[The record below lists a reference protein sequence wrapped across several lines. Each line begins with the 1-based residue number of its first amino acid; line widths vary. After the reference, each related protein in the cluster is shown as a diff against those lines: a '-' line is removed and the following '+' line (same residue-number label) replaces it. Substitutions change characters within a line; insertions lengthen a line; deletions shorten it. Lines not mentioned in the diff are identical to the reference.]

1 MKSHKLDELRF
12 GASEVENHYIDE
24 YMAGNISRQR
34 LLQLGTGIGM
44 SLPLLGM
51 FGTASAFASPSSRA
65 GRKAGGTLRVGS
77 LKPAIAVDPV
87 TSATQATLALTSI
100 SGEYLV
106 YVSPE
111 TGQLKPEIATAWK
124 TPDGKGATW
133 VFTIRQGVKF
143 HDGSPLTADDVVA
156 TFQRLCD
163 PKVASAALSVLKG
176 LLSPAGVTKTGPF
189 EVTMKPDA
197 PSPSLPFLIGS
208 PMYQGV
214 ILPKDYVVGSYEKT
228 FPGTGPYKLTS
239 YVSGTQA
246 NFVRNTAYWGG
257 TPALDG
263 VNITLYA
270 DTASQIQALQGGTLD
285 LIPQFGFQE
294 GQGLIKSKQFTI
306 FDTKSSVHREL
317 PMRVDVPPFNDKAV
331 RTAMALALNRPS
343 IIKTLFGG
351 EAVPGND
358 SPIAPSQAVYPKGV
372 PQRKQNLPQAKKLA
386 SGKKVSTQLTTQNA
400 YEFPDLAV
408 LIQNA
413 AKAIGFTIKPKLL
426 TVTQYYAGT
435 GKKALPGKP
444 GEFVPGGTPWLNAVF
459 TGTDWAPRP
468 VPNAILTSAYK
479 TGGVWNA
486 SHYSNK
492 AMDKLI
498 DQFTSTA
505 DLGTQ
510 RSLAAKIQRIFLADT
525 PVLLPYFYNYLAAG
539 KLAIKGYVADGVGL
553 IRLQG
558 VSLG

>member
-1 MKSHKLDELRF
+1 M
-12 GASEVENHYIDE
+12 
-24 YMAGNISRQR
+24 
-34 LLQLGTGIGM
+34 
-44 SLPLLGM
+44 
-51 FGTASAFASPSSRA
+51 
-65 GRKAGGTLRVGS
+65 KAGGTLRVGS

-100 SGEYLV
+100 TGEFLV

-133 VFTIRQGVKF
+133 VFTLRPGVKF
-143 HDGSPLTADDVVA
+143 HDGTPLTADDVVA
-156 TFQRLCD
+156 TFQRLSD
-163 PKVASAALSVLKG
+163 PKNNSSALSVLKG
-176 LLSPAGVTKTGPF
+176 LLAPDGITKTGPL
-189 EVTMKPDA
+189 EVTMKPVA

-214 ILPKDYVVGSYEKT
+214 ILPKDYVIGSYEKT
-228 FPGTGPYKLTS
+228 FPGTGPYKLAS

-246 NFVRNTAYWGG
+246 NFVKNPAYWGG
-257 TPALDG
+257 APALDG

-285 LIPQFGFQE
+285 LIPQFGYQE

-317 PMRVDVPPFNDKAV
+317 AMRVDVPPFNDKDA
-331 RTAMALALNRPS
+331 RIALALALNRPS

-372 PQRKQNLPQAKKLA
+372 PQRKQDLRAGQEARCRQEDQHAAHDAERLRAARPRGARPERGEGDRLHDQAEAPERHGRTTPARGRRPFPASRAVRARRHALAERGVHGHGLGPEARPERDPHLGVQDRRRLERVALLEQGDGQADRPVHVDRRPRHAALARGEDPEDLPRGHA
-386 SGKKVSTQLTTQNA
+386 GD
-400 YEFPDLAV
+400 PAV
-408 LIQNA
+408 LLQLPRGRQAEHQGLHANA
-413 AKAIGFTIKPKLL
+413 
-426 TVTQYYAGT
+426 
-435 GKKALPGKP
+435 
-444 GEFVPGGTPWLNAVF
+444 
-459 TGTDWAPRP
+459 
-468 VPNAILTSAYK
+468 
-479 TGGVWNA
+479 
-486 SHYSNK
+486 
-492 AMDKLI
+492 
-498 DQFTSTA
+498 
-505 DLGTQ
+505 
-510 RSLAAKIQRIFLADT
+510 
-525 PVLLPYFYNYLAAG
+525 
-539 KLAIKGYVADGVGL
+539 VGL

>member
-1 MKSHKLDELRF
+1 MKNHKLDELRSS
-12 GASEVENHYIDE
+12 ASEVENHYVDE
-24 YMAGNISRQR
+24 YVAGNISRQR

-51 FGTASAFASPSSRA
+51 FGTASALASPSAHA
-65 GRKAGGTLRVGS
+65 GRKAGGTLRIGS
-77 LKPAIAVDPV
+77 LKPASLVDPV
-87 TSATQATLALTSI
+87 TSFTQAQLALTSI
-100 SGEYLV
+100 TGEFLV
-106 YVSPE
+106 YVSPA

-133 VFTIRQGVKF
+133 VFTLRPGVKF
-143 HDGSPLTADDVVA
+143 HDGTPLTADDVVA
-156 TFQRLCD
+156 TFQRLSD
-163 PKVASAALSVLKG
+163 PKNNSSALSVLKG
-176 LLSPAGVTKTGPF
+176 LLAPDGITKTGPL
-189 EVTMKPDA
+189 EVTMKPVA

-214 ILPKDYVVGSYEKT
+214 ILPKDYVIGSYEKT
-228 FPGTGPYKLTS
+228 FPGTGPYKLAS

-246 NFVRNTAYWGG
+246 NFVKNPAYWGG
-257 TPALDG
+257 APALDA

-285 LIPQFGFQE
+285 LIPQFGYQE

-317 PMRVDVPPFNDKAV
+317 PMRVDVPPFNDKAA
-331 RTAMALALNRPS
+331 RNALALALNRPS

-386 SGKKVSTQLTTQNA
+386 AGKKISTQLTTQNA
-400 YEFPDLAV
+400 YELPDLAV
-408 LIQNA
+408 LVQNA
-413 AKAIGFTIKPKLL
+413 AKAIGYTIKPKLL
-426 TVTQYYAGT
+426 SVTAYYAGT
-435 GKKALPGKP
+435 GAKALPGKP

-510 RSLAAKIQRIFLADT
+510 RSVAAKIQKIFLADT
-525 PVLLPYFYNYLAAG
+525 PVILPYFYNYLAAG
-539 KLAIKGYVADGVGL
+539 KPSIKGYVADAVGL

>member
-1 MKSHKLDELRF
+1 MKNPELDQLRF
-12 GASEVENHYIDE
+12 GATEVENHYIDE

-51 FGTASAFASPSSRA
+51 FGTASALASSKA
-65 GRKAGGTLRVGS
+65 GARVKAGGTLRVGS
-77 LKPAIAVDPV
+77 LKPAVAVDPV
-87 TSATQATLALTSI
+87 TSATQATLGATSI
-100 SGEYLV
+100 TGEYLV

-163 PKVASAALSVLKG
+163 PAVGSAALSVLKG
-176 LLSPAGVTKTGPF
+176 LLVPASITKTGDF
-189 EVTMKPDA
+189 EVTMKPVA

-214 ILPKDYVVGSYEKT
+214 ILPKGYVVGSYEKT

-239 YVSGTQA
+239 YVSGTSA
-246 NFVRNTAYWGG
+246 TFTRNAAYWGG
-257 TPALDG
+257 PPPLDG
-263 VNITLYA
+263 VVMTFYA
-270 DTASQIQALQGGTLD
+270 DSASQIQALQGGTVD
-285 LIPQFGFQE
+285 LIQQFGYQE

-306 FDTKSSVHREL
+306 FTTKSSVHREL
-317 PMRVDVPPFNDKAV
+317 PMRVDVPPFNDKNV
-331 RTAMALALNRPS
+331 RTALALTLNRPS
-343 IIKTLFGG
+343 IIQTLFGG
-351 EAVPGND
+351 QAVPGND
-358 SPIAPSQAVYPKGV
+358 SPIAPSQAVYPKSV
-372 PQRKQNLPQAKKLA
+372 PQRKQDLAKAKKLA
-386 SGKKVSTQLTTQNA
+386 AGKKISTQLTTQQA
-400 YEFPDLAV
+400 YELPELAV
-408 LIQNA
+408 LVQNA

-426 TVTQYYAGT
+426 SVTAYYAGT

-468 VPNAILTSAYK
+468 VPNAILTSGYR

-492 AMDKLI
+492 ALDKLI

-510 RSLAAKIQRIFLADT
+510 RSLAAKMQKVFLADT
-525 PVLLPYFYNYLAAG
+525 PVILPYFYNYLAAG
-539 KLAIKGYVADGVGL
+539 KPNIKGYVADAVGL

>member
-1 MKSHKLDELRF
+1 MKNHKLDELRSS
-12 GASEVENHYIDE
+12 ASEVENHYIDE
-24 YMAGNISRQR
+24 YVAGNISRQR

-51 FGTASAFASPSSRA
+51 FGTASALAAPSAHA
-65 GRKAGGTLRVGS
+65 GRKAGGTLRIGS
-77 LKPAIAVDPV
+77 LKPASLVDPV
-87 TSATQATLALTSI
+87 TSFTQAQLALTSI
-100 SGEYLV
+100 TGEFLV
-106 YVSPE
+106 YVSPA

-133 VFTIRQGVKF
+133 VFTLRPGVKF
-143 HDGSPLTADDVVA
+143 HDGTPLTADDVVA
-156 TFQRLCD
+156 TFQRLSD
-163 PKVASAALSVLKG
+163 PKNNSSALSVLKG
-176 LLSPAGVTKTGPF
+176 LLAPDGITKTGPL
-189 EVTMKPDA
+189 EVTMKPVA
-197 PSPSLPFLIGS
+197 ASPSLPFLIGS

-214 ILPKDYVVGSYEKT
+214 ILPKDYVIGSYEKT
-228 FPGTGPYKLTS
+228 FPGTGPYKLAS

-246 NFVRNTAYWGG
+246 NFVKNPAYWGG
-257 TPALDG
+257 APALDG

-285 LIPQFGFQE
+285 LIPQFGYQE

-317 PMRVDVPPFNDKAV
+317 AMRVDVPPFNDKAA
-331 RTAMALALNRPS
+331 RTALALALNRPS

-358 SPIAPSQAVYPKGV
+358 SPISPSQAVYPKGV

-386 SGKKVSTQLTTQNA
+386 AGKKISTQLTTQNA
-400 YEFPDLAV
+400 YELPDLAV
-408 LIQNA
+408 LVQNA
-413 AKAIGFTIKPKLL
+413 AKVIGYTIKPKLL
-426 TVTQYYAGT
+426 SVTAYYAGT

-468 VPNAILTSAYK
+468 VPNAILTSGYK

-492 AMDKLI
+492 ALDKLI

-510 RSLAAKIQRIFLADT
+510 RSLAAKIQKIFLADT
-525 PVLLPYFYNYLAAG
+525 PVILPYFYNYLAAG
-539 KLAIKGYVADGVGL
+539 KPSIKGYVADAVGL

>member
-1 MKSHKLDELRF
+1 MKDHKLDELRLS
-12 GASEVENHYIDE
+12 ASEIENHYIDE
-24 YMAGNISRQR
+24 YVAGNISRQR

-51 FGTASAFASPSSRA
+51 FGTASAMASPSSHA

-124 TPDGKGATW
+124 TPDGKGKTW

-176 LLSPAGVTKTGPF
+176 LLSPAGITKTGPF

-246 NFVRNTAYWGG
+246 NFVKNTAYWGG

-294 GQGLIKSKQFTI
+294 GQGLIKSKQLTI

-413 AKAIGFTIKPKLL
+413 GKKIGFTISPKLL
-426 TVTQYYAGT
+426 SVTAYYAGKQNVPVI
-435 GKKALPGKP
+435 GK
-444 GEFVPGGTPWLNAVF
+444 FVAGGTPWLNAVF
-459 TGTDWAPRP
+459 TGTDWGPRP
-468 VPNAILTSAYK
+468 VPNVLLTSAFR
-479 TGGVWNA
+479 TGGIWNA

-492 AMDKLI
+492 ALDKLI
-498 DQFTSTA
+498 DSFTATP

-510 RSLAAKIQRIFLADT
+510 RSLAAKIDKILLADT
-525 PVLLPYFYNYLAAG
+525 PVILPYFYNYLAAG
-539 KLAIKGYVADGVGL
+539 TKALKGYTANAQGL